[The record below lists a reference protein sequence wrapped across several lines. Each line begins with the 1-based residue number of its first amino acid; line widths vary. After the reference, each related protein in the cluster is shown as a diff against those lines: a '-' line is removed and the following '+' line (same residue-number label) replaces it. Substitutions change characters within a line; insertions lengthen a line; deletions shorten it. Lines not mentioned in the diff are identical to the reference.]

1 MEAVV
6 EVAKGLAGVVVDETR
21 ICKINKEDNL
31 LYYFGYEIRD
41 LTDRLSYE
49 DVFYLLL
56 HGDLPTATQRDE
68 LKRNMATGCSLPDP
82 IKVLLEATPATADP
96 MDVIRTGCSFL
107 ASLRPETSK
116 DIFAVAVPLGNIFVS
131 MLLYWWHFH
140 QSGRRID
147 TESGEPTLAGH
158 CLHLLRGKKPDELH
172 RRAIDVS
179 LIIYAEHDFN
189 ASTYAARIA
198 TSTRSDLYSSIIAA
212 IGTLRGPLHGGAN
225 ARVMQMLDRFKSADE
240 AEVGI
245 RDLLANKG
253 LIFGFGQR
261 AYSTADPR
269 NAINRE
275 WARKL
280 SKMASDQTL
289 LQVAERIEEVMDR
302 EKKMFANLDYYTAVI
317 YRLCDIP
324 TPLFPPMFLIA
335 RLPGLIAH
343 VIEQR
348 ANNRLIHPS
357 SKYIGPDPRSLPGED
372 AATGR

>member
-1 MEAVV
+1 M

-21 ICKINKEDNL
+21 ICKINKDDNL

-41 LTDRLSYE
+41 LTDRVTYE

-56 HGDLPTATQRDE
+56 HGDLPTSPQREE
-68 LKRNMATGCSLPDP
+68 LERGMATGRALPDP
-82 IKVLLEATPATADP
+82 IKVLLEAIPGNADP

-107 ASLRPETSK
+107 ASLRPESPK
-116 DIFAVAVPLGNIFVS
+116 DIFAVALPLGNAFVS

-140 QSGRRID
+140 QSGKRID
-147 TESGEPTLAGH
+147 TESGEPTTAGH
-158 CLHLLRGKKPDELH
+158 YLHLLHGKKPDELH
-172 RRAIDVS
+172 RRAVDVS

-198 TSTRSDLYSSIIAA
+198 SSTRSDLYSSLVAA
-212 IGTLRGPLHGGAN
+212 AGTLRGTLHGGAN
-225 ARVMQMLDRFKSADE
+225 ARVMAMLDRFKSADE
-240 AEVGI
+240 AEAGI
-245 RDLLANKG
+245 RELLANKG

-280 SKMASDQTL
+280 ATAAGDQML
-289 LQVAERIEEVMDR
+289 LEVAERIEQVMDSER
-302 EKKMFANLDYYTAVI
+302 KMFANLDYYTAVV
-317 YRLCDIP
+317 YRLCGIP

-335 RLPGLIAH
+335 RVPGLIAH

-357 SKYIGPDPRSLPGED
+357 SKYIGPEPRALPDQGS
-372 AATGR
+372 ATAR

>member
-1 MEAVV
+1 V

-21 ICKINKEDNL
+21 ICKINKDDNL

-41 LTDRLSYE
+41 LTACLSYE
-49 DVFYLLL
+49 DVFYLLVE
-56 HGDLPTATQRDE
+56 GALPTPEQRDE
-68 LKRNMATGCSLPDP
+68 LKQTMAAGRLLPDP
-82 IKVLLEATPATADP
+82 IRTVLEVIPANADP
-96 MDVIRTGCSFL
+96 MDVLRTGCSLL
-107 ASLRPETSK
+107 ASLRPDSPKNLRAT
-116 DIFAVAVPLGNIFVS
+116 AAPLGNAFVS

-140 QSGRRID
+140 KSGKRID
-147 TESGEPTLAGH
+147 TESGEDSVAGH
-158 CLHLLRGKKPDELH
+158 FLHLLHGKKPNELH

-225 ARVMQMLDRFKSADE
+225 ARVMEMLERFKTADE
-240 AEVGI
+240 AEAGV

-269 NAINRE
+269 NAINKE
-275 WARKL
+275 WALRL
-280 SKMASDQTL
+280 SNAAGDPSLFDM
-289 LQVAERIEEVMDR
+289 AERIEQVMDR
-302 EKKMFANLDYYTAVI
+302 NRKMFANLDYYTAVL
-317 YRLCDIP
+317 YRLCGLP

-335 RLPGLIAH
+335 RVPGLIAH
-343 VIEQR
+343 IAEQR

-357 SKYIGPDPRSLPGED
+357 SKYIGPDPRPLPGKTG
-372 AATGR
+372 ATR